1 MTLEHGGTERDD
13 RDVPDSLK
21 VMVMA
26 GTMRVPRTRGAIS
39 GFLLMLLGAWGAL
52 IPFIGP
58 YFDFAYSPDS
68 TWHYTNGRLI
78 LEILPGACVF
88 LGGLLTLG
96 SSHRLV
102 AMFGG
107 WLAAVGGAW
116 FVVGLPLS
124 TLWGSPTVGA
134 PLGSSTRQTFE
145 YIAHFGGLGAVS
157 IFFAAL
163 AIGRLAVVGV
173 RDAARAERR
182 AAAYDS
188 DGAYDDTAYGDTG
201 VSDSGDEDTSGHHF
215 PWHRSRHV
223 GAH

>member
-1 MTLEHGGTERDD
+1 
-13 RDVPDSLK
+13 
-21 VMVMA
+21 
-26 GTMRVPRTRGAIS
+26 
-39 GFLLMLLGAWGAL
+39 MLLGAWGAL

-58 YFDFAYSPDS
+58 YFDFTYSPDS
-68 TWHYTNGRLI
+68 AWDYTSGRLI
-78 LEILPGACVF
+78 LEILPGAGAF

-107 WLAAVGGAW
+107 WLAAVSGAW

-124 TLWGSPTVGA
+124 TLWGSPTVGD
-134 PLGSSTRQTFE
+134 PLGSTTRQTFE
-145 YIAHFGGLGAVS
+145 YIAHFGGLGAV
-157 IFFAAL
+157 IVFFAAL

-182 AAAYDS
+182 AAAYDTRDD
-188 DGAYDDTAYGDTG
+188 DGAYDDTAYGDTDG
-201 VSDSGDEDTSGHHF
+201 TRADGEDTSGHHF
-215 PWHRSRHV
+215 PWRHGSKHV